1 MLKTNIKFADLNS
14 LSGLRKLDE
23 SFLRYLSI
31 YNPKLEE
38 QINYYRDIGSS
49 KLSESAYSKFIT
61 ELGPL
66 LDDFIADL
74 FQINSENL
82 AQKKNYEKFDVND
95 FGFKNPLLHLIKKL
109 HLSRSDTLSL
119 F

>member
-74 FQINSENL
+74 FQINSGL
-82 AQKKNYEKFDVND
+82 
-95 FGFKNPLLHLIKKL
+95 
-109 HLSRSDTLSL
+109 T
-119 F
+119 